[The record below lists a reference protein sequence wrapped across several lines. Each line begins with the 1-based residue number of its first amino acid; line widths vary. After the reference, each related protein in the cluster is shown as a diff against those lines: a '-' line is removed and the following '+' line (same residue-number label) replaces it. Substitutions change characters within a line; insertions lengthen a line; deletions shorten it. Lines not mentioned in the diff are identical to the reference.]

1 MLGLRERL
9 ELNNIWVTSALTPH
23 TSAIDSFTLKRSLKL
38 LRWGT
43 IAGAYW
49 GVQGTGPNENVS
61 KLETDGPIDGQTD
74 KITKAANKD
83 RQKQTRKSKRAI
95 KKGEGG
101 LLVSETMTFLPME
114 SDAWAVAI
122 SMSLTEL
129 RAYRGLLHYLGGK
142 KSERVEIIKNASEI
156 MHFSDSIHHCFG
168 TLDPL
173 REVSERGEGGEPLA
187 PAPTAKEED
196 G

>member
-1 MLGLRERL
+1 MLGLRECL
-9 ELNNIWVTSALTPH
+9 ELNNICVTSALTPH
-23 TSAIDSFTLKRSLKL
+23 TSTIDSFTLKRSLKL

-43 IAGAYW
+43 IVAAYW
-49 GVQGTGPNENVS
+49 GIQGTSPNENVS
-61 KLETDGPIDGQTD
+61 KLETDRQT
-74 KITKAANKD
+74 KSQRLWTKTD
-83 RQKQTRKSKRAI
+83 RRRQERERKSKRAI
-95 KKGEGG
+95 KKKKKTPCFRNNDFPADRKRC
-101 LLVSETMTFLPME
+101 LSCCNIHVSDRTQGV
-114 SDAWAVAI
+114 S
-122 SMSLTEL
+122 
-129 RAYRGLLHYLGGK
+129 GLLHYLKK

-173 REVSERGEGGEPLA
+173 REVSEQREGGEALA

>member
-101 LLVSETMTFLPME
+101 GSLFQKQWLSCRWKAMPELLQYPCLWQNSGR
-114 SDAWAVAI
+114 I
-122 SMSLTEL
+122 G
-129 RAYRGLLHYLGGK
+129 AYCITWGEK
-142 KSERVEIIKNASEI
+142 K
-156 MHFSDSIHHCFG
+156 
-168 TLDPL
+168 
-173 REVSERGEGGEPLA
+173 
-187 PAPTAKEED
+187 AK